1 MTAAIATLV
10 LGFVIGYLG
19 QRSRL
24 CFISGYRDF
33 VLTRDTSLLK
43 GVAGAFLG
51 ALGGFILFRFVGGDV
66 PGFPQFLQ
74 MPMMSLNSA
83 WWIAALG
90 GLGVGFVG
98 ALSGGCPYRMHILA
112 AEGKRTYW
120 YYLLGFYLG
129 LVFFNVFTSQFL
141 DMLRR

>member
-1 MTAAIATLV
+1 MTAAISTLI

-33 VLTRDTSLLK
+33 MLTRDTGLLK

-51 ALGGFILFRFVGGDV
+51 ALGGFVLFWFLGGDV
-66 PGFPQFLQ
+66 PGFPQILQ
-74 MPMMSLNSA
+74 LPQMSISSA
-83 WWIAALG
+83 WWMAVLG

-112 AEGKRTYW
+112 AEGKKSYW

-129 LVFFNVFTSQFL
+129 LVFFNLVTVHLL
-141 DMLRR
+141 DLLRR